1 MVPWEVAVVVLVVHL
16 RWRIKELPK
25 KQEVLA
31 FPELQP
37 VVAVA
42 SVERLVAAVEV
53 AGLEER
59 TTFCDDPTVA
69 VVVAVVVSLADNSVK
84 LHSDCSLLH
93 NRSRFISFTNCN
105 HNHPCSSYRIHSY
118 NDYNLKESLYKC
130 Q

>member
-1 MVPWEVAVVVLVVHL
+1 MVPRGVAVVVLVVHL
-16 RWRIKELPK
+16 RRRIRERPKELS
-25 KQEVLA
+25 VLA

-42 SVERLVAAVEV
+42 SVERLAAAAVEV

-84 LHSDCSLLH
+84 LHSDCSLLD
-93 NRSRFISFTNCN
+93 SVGTFCV
-105 HNHPCSSYRIHSY
+105 
-118 NDYNLKESLYKC
+118 LE
-130 Q
+130 